1 MKPFSSR
8 TRETVAHHGEIAL
21 IAAIRRWLG
30 SAAPPSPAG
39 MGDDCAVLRP
49 LRGRP
54 LVTVDPVIYGE
65 HFDDRNTPQEAGTKL
80 FRRNLSDIA
89 AMGGRPVAAV
99 VSIACDPSLRTAWLE
114 RFYRA
119 LARESRRHGVP
130 VVGGDVAR
138 LRGGLVATLTLIGHC
153 EGSRAVTRTGAR
165 PGDWIYVTGEL
176 GGSLE
181 GKHCRFVP
189 RLREGE
195 WLAGQHAVR
204 AMLDL
209 SDGLAKDLAS
219 LQPANAV
226 AVLEGPALPVSAAAR
241 RAARRSG
248 RSAVA
253 HALTDGEDYELVFA
267 VARSTD
273 LKAFAARWHRA
284 FPRVRLSRIGHFAA
298 PRRPLPEGHLTLS
311 DHRGFEHL
319 RPEGEGPR

>member
-8 TRETVAHHGEIAL
+8 PRETVAHHGEIAL

-30 SAAPPSPAG
+30 PAAPPSPAG

-65 HFDDRNTPQEAGTKL
+65 HFDDHNTPQEAGTKL

-114 RFYRA
+114 GFYRA
-119 LARESRRHGVP
+119 LAQESRRHGVP
-130 VVGGDVAR
+130 VVGGDIAR

-153 EGSRAVTRTGAR
+153 ARSRAVTRAGAR
-165 PGDWIYVTGEL
+165 RGDWIYVTGEL
-176 GGSLE
+176 GGSRE
-181 GKHCRFVP
+181 GRHCRFTP

-195 WLAGQHAVR
+195 WLAAQRAVR
-204 AMLDL
+204 AMLDI
-209 SDGLAKDLAS
+209 SDGLAKDLGS

-226 AVLEGPALPVSAAAR
+226 AVLEGSALPASATAR

-248 RSAVA
+248 RSVVG
-253 HALTDGEDYELVFA
+253 HVLTDGEDYELVFA

-273 LKAFAARWHRA
+273 LKAFEARWHRA
-284 FPRVRLSRIGHFAA
+284 FPKVRLSRIGYFASL
-298 PRRPLPEGHLTLS
+298 RMPLPEGHLTLS

-319 RPEGEGPR
+319 RARAEEKR